1 MLTGTPRQLRDIRSD
16 FERGVFLAVYN
27 SRSQRLHRTLAR
39 IILGIK
45 HGLRGAAFSW
55 PLYLLPLAAWN
66 EAAFGA
72 ESIGAALQ
80 EGMGS
85 DAVTDSP
92 EVTITAP
99 DNPEN
104 GAVVPVEVTTTLAGV
119 QSIALLVEK
128 NVRPLCGVFQLGK
141 RTKPQVSIRV
151 KVGESS
157 DVIAVVKSGD
167 KLYSARKPVK
177 VTIGGC
183 G

>member
-1 MLTGTPRQLRDIRSD
+1 MNTDMKRRLFLKASLAAGTIGMAVGAGLLTPRT
-16 FERGVFLAVYN
+16 VLA
-27 SRSQRLHRTLAR
+27 AR
-39 IILGIK
+39 NT
-45 HGLRGAAFSW
+45 AAFN
-55 PLYLLPLAAWN
+55 A
-66 EAAFGA
+66 GT
-72 ESIGAALQ
+72 IGDALK

-92 EVTITAP
+92 EVKIEGP

-104 GAVVPVEVTTTLAGV
+104 GAAVPVEVTTTLTGV

-128 NVRPLCGVFQLGK
+128 NIKPLCGVFHLGK
-141 RTKPQVSIRV
+141 RMKPGISIRV

-157 DVIAVVKSGD
+157 DILAVVKSGD
-167 KLYSARKPVK
+167 KLYSARKSVK

>member
-1 MLTGTPRQLRDIRSD
+1 MNTDMKRRLFLRAAVSAGAVGVAVGAGLLTPR
-16 FERGVFLAVYN
+16 AV
-27 SRSQRLHRTLAR
+27 
-39 IILGIK
+39 
-45 HGLRGAAFSW
+45 
-55 PLYLLPLAAWN
+55 LAAWN
-66 EAAFGA
+66 EAAFSA
-72 ESIGAALQ
+72 ESMGAALQ
-80 EGMGS
+80 AGMGGE
-85 DAVTDSP
+85 AMTDSP
-92 EVTITAP
+92 EVTINAP

-104 GAVVPVEVTTTLAGV
+104 GAVVPCDVTTTLSGV

-157 DVIAVVKSGD
+157 DIIAVVKSGD
-167 KLYSARKPVK
+167 QLYSARKAVK